1 MGIFDDELDE
11 QFDQKLLEDF
21 CKNFEIDYKKHIK
34 PGHDCMGNKI
44 KPGDIV
50 FVISPSTI
58 TKTRLIPGVVIKH
71 TKVKTQ
77 VLSAFSYD
85 KRVWGKDENG
95 NWCDTGEVNV
105 KHSSFYP
112 EQIIKADIEKMIEL
126 KNAINK

>member
-1 MGIFDDELDE
+1 MGIFDDKLDE

-34 PGHDCMGNKI
+34 PGRDCMGNEI

-50 FVISPSTI
+50 FVISPSSI
-58 TKTRLIPGVVIKH
+58 TKTRLIPGIVIKH
-71 TKVKTQ
+71 TKTKTQ
-77 VLSAFSYD
+77 VLSSFSYD
-85 KRVWGKDENG
+85 RHVWGKDENG
-95 NWCDTGEVNV
+95 NWCDTGEVNM

-112 EQIIKADIEKMIEL
+112 EQIIKSDKEKMIEL